1 MMSTIKLLLADD
13 EELFRK
19 GISFLLQRQNNIEI
33 IYEANNGNEVLDFL
47 KSSNTHPD
55 IILMD
60 LKMPLLNGV
69 ETTKLIF
76 KDYPTIK
83 IIALTS
89 YNTKSFIA
97 NMIDIGAASYIV
109 KSASPDD
116 MITTIHQVF
125 DKGFYYNEEV
135 LHIIQ
140 QDLRNNTRK
149 NSFFE
154 EVKLTKRE
162 REILELICYQN
173 NNQQIAEKLFISSRT
188 VEGHRNSLLLKTGSI
203 NSAGLVVF
211 AIQNKIVLL

>member
-1 MMSTIKLLLADD
+1 
-13 EELFRK
+13 
-19 GISFLLQRQNNIEI
+19 
-33 IYEANNGNEVLDFL
+33 
-47 KSSNTHPD
+47 
-55 IILMD
+55 MD

-135 LHIIQ
+135 LQIIQ

>member
-125 DKGFYYNEEV
+125 DKGFYYNDEV
-135 LHIIQ
+135 LQIIQ
-140 QDLRNNTRK
+140 EDLRNNTRK

>member
-33 IYEANNGNEVLDFL
+33 IFEANNGNEVLDFL

-135 LHIIQ
+135 LQIIQ

-162 REILELICYQN
+162 RVILELICYQN

>member
-33 IYEANNGNEVLDFL
+33 IFEANNGNEVLDFL

-135 LHIIQ
+135 LQIIQ